1 MNINPNALAGPQASQ
16 RREQDQEQGQ
26 LGRDDFMKL
35 LVTQLQNQDPLDP
48 MKSEQMVT
56 QLSELTSVEELV
68 AIEGRMQ
75 ALEVGMGSLAN
86 TQVISLVG
94 KTIVAD
100 GSSLRLSGDGPV
112 ESSLTLDA
120 PAENVSVELKNAAGD
135 VVRTLE
141 LGSGAMGPMNFTW
154 DGLDDDGNELPPG
167 RYEVTASATNADGQP
182 VGVDTEMRGMVESV
196 GYDDGYPE
204 LVVNGRRILLGDV
217 RSVEN

>member
-1 MNINPNALAGPQASQ
+1 MNINSNSLAGAQASQ
-16 RREQDQEQGQ
+16 RREQTQEQGQ

-56 QLSELTSVEELV
+56 QLSELSSVEELV

-75 ALEVGMGSLAN
+75 ALEVGVGSLAN

-94 KTIVAD
+94 KTIVAE

-120 PAENVSVELKNAAGD
+120 PAENVTVELRNAAGD
-135 VVRTLE
+135 IVRTLE
-141 LGSGAMGPMNFTW
+141 LGAAPLGAMNFTW
-154 DGLDDDGNELPPG
+154 DGLDDDGNALPAG
-167 RYEVTASATNADGQP
+167 RYDVVASATNADGQP
-182 VGVDTEMRGMVESV
+182 VGVDTEMRGVVESV

-217 RSVEN
+217 RAVEN